1 MDPTVH
7 TNHRHPQVP
16 MEPLVPPLTP
26 KVKEHRSELPPPPW
40 SPITP
45 PRRIKSEPEPEPSFN
60 RTAFVNE
67 QQARLFRDPRAALL
81 LHTYEAADTF
91 FPKTY
96 YSHLAPQ
103 GAHIL
108 RHGQAAQTKDEIADA
123 DFLAVNLKDLDF
135 WLEHGSGGKVMLLR
149 DRPWSTGRPATTSV
163 DMLHEAAAI
172 DPEMLIDVQDYGQTY
187 SDDHPAVRQLKLQE
201 AIARMQDRSKAPINA
216 LNIECKEELL
226 IPPPL
231 VKHCREL
238 VNATR
243 YASSQAVRLA
253 GHLTEIGK
261 KTTETIHT
269 HAVDIQSCIKFQ
281 INGQAG
287 AFSSWHMDNMGV
299 YTWVTLE
306 PNTTYTSAAAVED
319 STIAARD
326 YDNYYSIPEDETVL
340 KLWAII
346 VTTTPAE
353 EAEARAGFSK
363 HGEDWKPNPKWI
375 KVLALTRFDTLI
387 MPPGTIHA
395 PITVTDCL
403 FRGGMVMQKRY
414 MKDTMRHW
422 KFCSAYPFCTNEKAP
437 KQTRSVID
445 YLERVILANP
455 KEYGFGDDFD
465 PALFKEECKR
475 ISAVALSCSCKSGC
489 TGRGCSCLTYGQRC
503 GPGCHKGKRCSN
515 PCGVHETGPPAQISS
530 APTPAAIPTPKA
542 EPAAILPPTFS
553 A

>member
-1 MDPTVH
+1 MDP
-7 TNHRHPQVP
+7 PIFP
-16 MEPLVPPLTP
+16 STP
-26 KVKEHRSELPPPPW
+26 KVQEHSPPLSPLPPPPW

-45 PRRIKSEPEPEPSFN
+45 PRHIKLEPEPKLIFD
-60 RTAFVNE
+60 RTSFVND
-67 QQARLFRDPRAALL
+67 QQTRLFRDPRAALL
-81 LHTYEAADTF
+81 LHTYERADTLY
-91 FPKTY
+91 PNTY

-108 RHGQAAQTKDEIADA
+108 RHGQPAQTGRNPEEG
-123 DFLAVNLKDLDF
+123 DFIAVNIRDLDV
-135 WLEHGSGGKVMLLR
+135 WLGHGYGGKVMLLR
-149 DRPWSTGRPATTSV
+149 DRTWSTGRPATTSV

-172 DPEMLIDVQDYGQTY
+172 DPEMLIDVQDYGQIY
-187 SDDHPAVRQLKLQE
+187 SDDHPAVRSLKLQE
-201 AIARMQDRSKAPINA
+201 AIARMKDRNQAPINA

-238 VNATR
+238 ANATR

-306 PNTTYTSAAAVED
+306 PNSEYTLDSAAED
-319 STIAARD
+319 SANAAAH
-326 YDNYYSIPEDETVL
+326 YDNYFSTPEDESVL

-346 VTTTPAE
+346 VTTSPE
-353 EAEARAGFSK
+353 EEMEARAGFSK
-363 HGEDWKPNPKWI
+363 HGEDWLPNPKWI
-375 KVLALTRFDTLI
+375 KVIALTRFDTLI

-403 FRGGMVMQKRY
+403 FRGGMVMQKRF

-422 KFCSAYPFCTNEKAP
+422 KFCSQFPFCTNEKAP

-455 KEYGFGDDFD
+455 KEYGYGEDFD
-465 PALFKEECKR
+465 PALFKDECKR

-503 GPGCHKGKRCSN
+503 GAGCHKGKVCSN
-515 PCGVHETGPPAQISS
+515 PCGVHETGPPAPSTPLP
-530 APTPAAIPTPKA
+530 APTPARIFPPRR
-542 EPAAILPPTFS
+542 EPPPILPPGS
-553 A
+553 VPARLV